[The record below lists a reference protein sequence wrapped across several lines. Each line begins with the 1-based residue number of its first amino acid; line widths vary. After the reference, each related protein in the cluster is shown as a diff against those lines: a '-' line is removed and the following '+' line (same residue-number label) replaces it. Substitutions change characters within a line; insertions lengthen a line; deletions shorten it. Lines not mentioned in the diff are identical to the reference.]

1 MPAEAEDEC
10 TRIMDGPSLT
20 TPILNATPE
29 ADLEESETL
38 EDELPSLPAGG
49 MFTVLMFGM
58 TGAGKSALGNL
69 MAGCEAFAS
78 GDDTASITNLD
89 SLMRYEAADDSL
101 VILDTIGLG
110 DTEIDQDKV
119 VASIRDVA
127 LSAVNGV
134 DAMCF
139 VMRNARITD
148 DAIARLI
155 YVTEYLWGS
164 ECLLNLYVIVTFA
177 SKYLASREEA
187 NQWIERQVELNWRFK
202 HIYDLVGRNPY
213 RFLFVDNPGNDSGE
227 PQVEERQIASKR
239 ALMQAFVQH
248 PRDVIP
254 PFTHSVMEKARQ
266 LVEEQKKEADKATE
280 KFAQLK
286 KKKRKSKSARTSRR
300 MDTTDSVQIKA
311 AFEEKKKAQMSLNQA
326 LLKVRSDADFQRE
339 VRGRGFGHGMRTD
352 PYLVVGFPER
362 LKGHCWM

>member
-1 MPAEAEDEC
+1 MGIACCRQDIPQALLQGVPGDDDC
-10 TRIMDGPSLT
+10 PRFSDGPSLASPT
-20 TPILNATPE
+20 DMSPE
-29 ADLEESETL
+29 EEKSFPEEE
-38 EDELPSLPAGG
+38 EDELALPPGG

-78 GDDTASITNLD
+78 GDDTASVTNLD
-89 SLMRYEAADDSL
+89 SVMRYEAMDDSL
-101 VILDTIGLG
+101 VVLDTIGLG

-164 ECLLNLYVIVTFA
+164 NCLLNLYVIVTFA
-177 SKYLASREEA
+177 SKYLASRKEA
-187 NQWIERQVELNWRFK
+187 NEWIERQVELNWRFK
-202 HIYDLVGRNPY
+202 HIYELVGRNPY
-213 RFLFVDNPGNDSGE
+213 RFLFVDNPSTDSGE
-227 PQVEERQIASKR
+227 PNIEERQAASRK
-239 ALMQAFVQH
+239 ALMTAFIQH

-254 PFTHSVMEKARQ
+254 PFTHSVMEKARR
-266 LVEEQKKEADKATE
+266 LVEEQKKEVERATE
-280 KFAQLK
+280 KFAQLHAAKLEREK
-286 KKKRKSKSARTSRR
+286 KRRKSKRNRQFKWHWKKRKRHKC
-300 MDTTDSVQIKA
+300 
-311 AFEEKKKAQMSLNQA
+311 
-326 LLKVRSDADFQRE
+326 
-339 VRGRGFGHGMRTD
+339 H
-352 PYLVVGFPER
+352 
-362 LKGHCWM
+362 